1 MGPDATEEL
10 RELRDTLRRFFADT
24 SPSAR
29 VRRLM
34 ATDEG
39 YDPRVWAQMAGRL
52 GLQGLAVPERF
63 GGAGYGMR
71 ELAVVMEEMGRA
83 LVCAPFLSTVV
94 LAARASGDRVG
105 RAFPVVAMVLFPF
118 GVATSL
124 GSVPYATYEDTPLW
138 VNATDPAWPL
148 TQVALFCASVA
159 VIRARRWQG
168 AARWL
173 PLAGSLW
180 LVPCMIAQMFLSE
193 KGLGVVYNGWMLG
206 TYVALGALFLARPE
220 TARPLPRTADA

>member
-1 MGPDATEEL
+1 MSIRVERSEVHPSGAAAGGGPAVWH
-10 RELRDTLRRFFADT
+10 
-24 SPSAR
+24 
-29 VRRLM
+29 VRL
-34 ATDEG
+34 A
-39 YDPRVWAQMAGRL
+39 
-52 GLQGLAVPERF
+52 GLALIAGPLLWGATFFTKPE
-63 GGAGYGMR
+63 GMK
-71 ELAVVMEEMGRA
+71 ENEIYALDMIMSVFYLAA
-83 LVCAPFLSTVV
+83 LFALSTVV
-94 LAARASGDRVG
+94 LAARASGDRAG
-105 RAFPVVAMVLFPF
+105 RAFPIAAMVLFPF
-118 GVATSL
+118 GMATSL
-124 GSVPYATYEDTPLW
+124 GSVPHATYEDTPLW
-138 VNATDPAWPL
+138 VNVTDPAWPL

-159 VIRARRWQG
+159 IIRARRWQG